1 MALYGPLVVIGP
13 ILFYLPS
20 MPPAFL
26 GRCCQQIAL
35 MLGLYVEESMSSATV
50 LKMPLPAVP
59 WIEEIFRDHHQL
71 VYRTACVITGSPD
84 DAEDVLQTIFLRL
97 IAQQV
102 PPNLKNPRAY
112 FYSAAVKVSLSVLR
126 ARRRHVLTA
135 DSDVFETP
143 PRSGDSEIDDLLRS
157 QLYRAIE
164 SLSPRTVEILML
176 RYVEDLTE
184 PQIAKLLGRSRGTV
198 AVTLFRALGRLR
210 KLLRTN
216 PSGENV

>member
-1 MALYGPLVVIGP
+1 
-13 ILFYLPS
+13 
-20 MPPAFL
+20 
-26 GRCCQQIAL
+26 
-35 MLGLYVEESMSSATV
+35 MLGLYVEESMSPATV
-50 LKMPLPAVP
+50 LKMPPPAVP
-59 WIEEIFRDHHQL
+59 WIEEIFREHYQL

-84 DAEDVLQTIFLRL
+84 DAQDVLQTIFLRL
-97 IAQQV
+97 LKQAV
-102 PPNLKNPRAY
+102 PPNLKEPKAY
-112 FYSAAVKVSLSVLR
+112 FYRAAVKASLNVLR

-135 DSDVFETP
+135 DSHVFETP

-184 PQIAKLLGRSRGTV
+184 PQIAKMLGRSRGTV
-198 AVTLFRALGRLR
+198 AVTLFRALARLR